1 MNVTDQERW
10 RELKRSHA
18 RNMIIMQDRTVLDPM
33 AVIGPRFRLQHR
45 FVGIDRCVDGGIAV
59 SVDTDLPALIMGI
72 PNSIGKLLR
81 RVVERAAAVGIQIG
95 EALKAGAA
103 LVRAVGPRLGRRH
116 CACAGRSDLA
126 AAFHH

>member
-1 MNVTDQERW
+1 MDVADQERW
-10 RELKRSHA
+10 RELKRLHA
-18 RNMIIMQDRTVLDPM
+18 CYVIIMQDRAVLDPM
-33 AVIGPRFRLQHR
+33 AMVGPGLCLQYRLEG
-45 FVGIDRCVDGGIAV
+45 VDRCVDGGIAV
-59 SVDTDLPALIMGI
+59 RVDTDLPALIMGI
-72 PNSIGKLLR
+72 PNSVGKLLR
-81 RVVERAAAVGIQIG
+81 RVVQRAPAVGIQIG